1 MSFLS
6 QLKLAAVS
14 FNGEAVSP
22 DAACCEFLANEKITL
37 GRNGSNNL
45 VLDDPSRVIS
55 RVQASLSPKDSLSM
69 HIVNL
74 SASTSMF
81 INAQELLPG
90 ESGVLSCNDSLM
102 VGAYVLQLS
111 ADNIAENKP
120 VSPSFKSVERSGM
133 APGFIPEDADFS
145 SANDANTLEP
155 VLAQYNDSAFL
166 PVGGLLQSDNQS
178 ADFLLDQLLAK
189 KSAPEFT
196 IGSESGGAAALDL
209 LSDPLSSLLSEK
221 GDQLSLLSGQDHL
234 LEIES
239 PFVVPRPMPIKPA
252 DTGTLTSLLVN
263 DSYTVALPVAV
274 SQAVLSPSTAPTEIG
289 LSAVDECRLAFA
301 RALQIDLHK
310 LPAFTPAFF
319 EQLGGVLLHLTA
331 GTVNMMHGRAQVKHE
346 MRADVTIIAASGN
359 NPLKFAPDAQSA
371 IAHLLGEPMPGF
383 LRAKEAID
391 DAVDDLLAHQI
402 GLVSGARAA
411 VYEVMKNFSPEKMQK
426 YLATK
431 NIIDSLL
438 PMAKRARLWELYET
452 HYAEVA
458 GSAREE
464 FELRFQQAFAQAYEQ
479 EIDKMCAAREAV

>member
-1 MSFLS
+1 MSRRS

-14 FNGEAVSP
+14 FNGESVSP
-22 DAACCEFLANEKITL
+22 DAASYEFWSNEKITL

-55 RVQASLSPKDSLSM
+55 RVQASLSPKDPSSM

-74 SASTSMF
+74 SASTSIF
-81 INAQELLPG
+81 VNARELLPG
-90 ESGVLSCNDSLM
+90 ERGVLSCNDSLM

-111 ADNIAENKP
+111 ANNVEDNNLASISSRSFENP
-120 VSPSFKSVERSGM
+120 
-133 APGFIPEDADFS
+133 AATPGYIPEDADFF
-145 SANDANTLEP
+145 SANNSGVSEP
-155 VLAQYNDSAFL
+155 TSALGDEYRFV
-166 PVGGLLQSDNQS
+166 PDGGLLQSESQS
-178 ADFLLDQLLAK
+178 TDFLLDQLLAK

-209 LSDPLSSLLSEK
+209 LNDPLSSLLSEK

-239 PFVVPRPMPIKPA
+239 PFVVPRPMAIKPA

-301 RALQIDLHK
+301 RALQMDLHK

-431 NIIDSLL
+431 NIIDALL

>member
-1 MSFLS
+1 MSSRS

-22 DAACCEFLANEKITL
+22 DAASCEFWSNEKITL

-55 RVQASLSPKDSLSM
+55 RVQASLSPKDPSSM

-74 SASTSMF
+74 SASTSIF
-81 INAQELLPG
+81 VNAQELLPG
-90 ESGVLSCNDSLM
+90 ERGVLSCNDSLM

-111 ADNIAENKP
+111 ANNFEDNNLASISSRFFENP
-120 VSPSFKSVERSGM
+120 
-133 APGFIPEDADFS
+133 AATPGYIPEDADFFS
-145 SANDANTLEP
+145 VNNSGVSEP
-155 VLAQYNDSAFL
+155 TSTAGDEYCFVSD
-166 PVGGLLQSDNQS
+166 GGLLQSESQS
-178 ADFLLDQLLAK
+178 TDFLLDQLLAK
-189 KSAPEFT
+189 KTVTEFT
-196 IGSESGGAAALDL
+196 VGTESVGSSVVVSPDELVDS
-209 LSDPLSSLLSEK
+209 LSSLLVEK
-221 GDQLSLLSGQDHL
+221 NDFPIFSSNRDRS

-239 PFVVPRPMPIKPA
+239 LFVVPRP
-252 DTGTLTSLLVN
+252 
-263 DSYTVALPVAV
+263 VATQPMGLEVCATEHPVAD
-274 SQAVLSPSTAPTEIG
+274 SQRVFPQSPESVEAG
-289 LSAVDECRLAFA
+289 VRASDDDCRMALA
-301 RALQIDLHK
+301 RALQLDIHK

-319 EQLGGVLLHLTA
+319 ERLGGVLLHLTA

-371 IAHLLGEPMPGF
+371 IAHLLGDPVPGF

-411 VYEVMKNFSPEKMQK
+411 VYEVMKNFSPERMQK

-438 PMAKRARLWELYET
+438 PMAKRSKLWELYEA
-452 HYAEVA
+452 HYAELA
-458 GSAREE
+458 GNAREE

-479 EIDKMCAAREAV
+479 EIDKMCAGREAV